1 MGKRSGFTRFILLLL
16 VGMSGS
22 AAAVARERAVTTAWE
37 NESTEALCFPMENGM
52 PNTVCV
58 TLYAAEDGYELCV
71 SNEAASTER
80 CVSAYRFGDPDGSE
94 DDGPNDSRWS
104 VVNL

>member
-1 MGKRSGFTRFILLLL
+1 MSKRRGFTCFALMLLAGIS
-16 VGMSGS
+16 VSVN
-22 AAAVARERAVTTAWE
+22 AAARERPVTIPWE
-37 NESTEALCFPMENGM
+37 NESIEALCFPMENGM

>member
-1 MGKRSGFTRFILLLL
+1 
-16 VGMSGS
+16 
-22 AAAVARERAVTTAWE
+22 
-37 NESTEALCFPMENGM
+37 M